1 MALITG
7 TFVAGSGLVYFA
19 FMTARP
25 SMIPLIELSPSVLIG
40 LGGIAFLV
48 EAVNVM
54 DSLIAARRVGDRA

>member
-1 MALITG
+1 MALIPG
-7 TFVAGSGLVYFA
+7 SFLAGSGLVYFA

-25 SMIPLIELSPSVLIG
+25 SMVSLIELSRSVLIG

-48 EAVNVM
+48 KTVNVM